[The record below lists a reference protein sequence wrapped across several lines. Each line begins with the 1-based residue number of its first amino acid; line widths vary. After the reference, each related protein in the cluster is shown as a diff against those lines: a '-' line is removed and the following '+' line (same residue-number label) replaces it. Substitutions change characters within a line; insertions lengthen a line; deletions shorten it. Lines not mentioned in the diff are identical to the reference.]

1 MHYSKGG
8 RCSPVVLL
16 RGWPQTWY
24 SWWEIMPE
32 LAEHHTVYAV
42 DLPGLGDGTGS
53 PTGYDKATPG
63 TVPAHTDHRAPRRA

>member
-8 RCSPVVLL
+8 RCSPAVLL

-32 LAEHHTVYAV
+32 LAEHHTV
-42 DLPGLGDGTGS
+42 
-53 PTGYDKATPG
+53 
-63 TVPAHTDHRAPRRA
+63 